1 MSEVEQGKT
10 SHSVIKHGIH
20 VETWGDK
27 SNILKWKSYYWVLV
41 CVLHVKLWILTYRV
55 HPA

>member
-27 SNILKWKSYYWVLV
+27 SNILK
-41 CVLHVKLWILTYRV
+41 
-55 HPA
+55 